1 MATNGSLWIR
11 IEAGSNETTNWLERI
26 ICSVKGVKIQGSDDT
41 RHTNLLIYELG
52 KDVEKEFLHIESLL
66 HSKVVDEI
74 FLTSSNTDRDVL
86 MQAMRSGV
94 KEFLPLPFDET
105 EVKHAVE
112 RFKKRQEESDSSVV
126 SIKPGHVINVVGSKG
141 GVGTTTVAVNLATS
155 LAAKKDVKSVA
166 LIDLNMLFGEIPLFL
181 EIKPKHDLSSLANQ
195 IQRLDSTFLM
205 SILSK
210 SSTGIHVLPSPR
222 HFNSN
227 ESLDPKM
234 MDRILELMI
243 RMFDFIVID
252 GGQPLNQMSLK
263 LLATSDTV
271 LLVSV
276 LTLPCLSNTDKL
288 LRSLLTLGY
297 PVDKLIKVVI
307 NRYLKNSEIVLGDAE
322 DAINKKIFWTI
333 PNDYRT
339 TLSAI
344 NQGKPLAQVAQKA
357 AITKNFAEL
366 ADRILLGEVKEDKKW
381 WSSLKKG
388 DSSKQ
393 KHVTA

>member
-1 MATNGSLWIR
+1 MATNGLWIR
-11 IEAGSNETTNWLERI
+11 IEARSNETTNWLERI
-26 ICSVKGVKIQGSDDT
+26 ICSIKGVKIQGSDDT

-52 KDVEKEFLHIESLL
+52 KDVEKEFLHIESLI
-66 HSKVVDEI
+66 HAKVVDEI
-74 FLTSSNTDRDVL
+74 FLTSSNTDRGVL

-94 KEFLPLPFDET
+94 KEFLSQPLDEA
-105 EVKHAVE
+105 EVKEALE
-112 RFKKRQEESDSSVV
+112 RFKKRQEKSDSSIV
-126 SIKPGHVINVVGSKG
+126 SIKPGHVINVVGTKG
-141 GVGTTTVAVNLATS
+141 GVGTTTVAVNLAVS
-155 LAAKKDVKSVA
+155 LAERKDVKSVA
-166 LIDLNMLFGEIPLFL
+166 LIDLNMLFGEVPLFL
-181 EIKPKHDLSSLANQ
+181 EIDPKHDLSALTNQ
-195 IQRLDSTFLM
+195 IARLDSTFLM

-210 SSTGIHVLPSPR
+210 SSTGVHVLPSPR

-234 MDRILELMI
+234 MDRILELMT

-307 NRYLKNSEIVLGDAE
+307 NRYLKNSEIALNDAE

-344 NQGKPLAQVAQKA
+344 NQGKPLAQIAQKA
-357 AITKNFAEL
+357 AITKNFVEL
-366 ADRILLGEVKEDKKW
+366 ADRMVLGEAKEEKKW
-381 WSSLKKG
+381 WSPLKKS
-388 DSSKQ
+388 DPAKR
-393 KHVTA
+393 KHVNA

>member
-1 MATNGSLWIR
+1 
-11 IEAGSNETTNWLERI
+11 
-26 ICSVKGVKIQGSDDT
+26 
-41 RHTNLLIYELG
+41 
-52 KDVEKEFLHIESLL
+52 
-66 HSKVVDEI
+66 
-74 FLTSSNTDRDVL
+74 
-86 MQAMRSGV
+86 
-94 KEFLPLPFDET
+94 
-105 EVKHAVE
+105 
-112 RFKKRQEESDSSVV
+112 
-126 SIKPGHVINVVGSKG
+126 
-141 GVGTTTVAVNLATS
+141 
-155 LAAKKDVKSVA
+155 
-166 LIDLNMLFGEIPLFL
+166 MLFGEIPLFL
-181 EIKPKHDLSSLANQ
+181 EIKPKHDLSSLTNQ

-210 SSTGIHVLPSPR
+210 SSTGVHVLPSPR

-234 MDRILELMI
+234 MDRILELMT

-307 NRYLKNSEIVLGDAE
+307 NRYLKNSEIVLSDAE

-344 NQGKPLAQVAQKA
+344 NQGKPLSQVAHKA
-357 AITKNFAEL
+357 AITKNFIEL
-366 ADRILLGEVKEDKKW
+366 ADRILLGEIKEDKKW

-388 DSSKQ
+388 DFA
-393 KHVTA
+393 KHKNATA

>member
-1 MATNGSLWIR
+1 MATNGGLWIR
-11 IEAGSNETTNWLERI
+11 IEARGSETTNWLERV
-26 ICSVKGVKIQGSDDT
+26 ICSIKGVKIQGPDDT
-41 RHTNLLIYELG
+41 RHANLLIYELG
-52 KDVEKEFLHIESLL
+52 KDTEKEFLHIESLL
-66 HSKVVDEI
+66 HSKAVDEI
-74 FLTSSNTDRDVL
+74 FLTSLNTDQKVL

-94 KEFLPLPFDET
+94 KEFLAQPLDET
-105 EVKHAVE
+105 EVKQALE
-112 RFKKRQEESDSSVV
+112 RFKKRQEESDSSIV

-181 EIKPKHDLSSLANQ
+181 EIKPKHDLSSLTNQ

-210 SSTGIHVLPSPR
+210 SSTGVHVLPSPR

-234 MDRILELMI
+234 MDRILELMT
-243 RMFDFIVID
+243 RVFDFIVID

-307 NRYLKNSEIVLGDAE
+307 NRYLKNSEIVLSDAE

-344 NQGKPLAQVAQKA
+344 NQGKPLAQVAQKS
-357 AITKNFAEL
+357 AITKNFVEL
-366 ADRILLGEVKEDKKW
+366 ADRILLGEAKEDKKW

-388 DSSKQ
+388 DSAKR
-393 KHVTA
+393 KNATA

>member
-74 FLTSSNTDRDVL
+74 FLTSSNTDRNVL

>member
-1 MATNGSLWIR
+1 MATNGLWIR
-11 IEAGSNETTNWLERI
+11 IESRTTETTNWLERI
-26 ICSVKGVKIQGSDDT
+26 ICSIKGVKIQGADDT

-52 KDVEKEFLHIESLL
+52 KDIEKEFLHIESLI
-66 HSKVVDEI
+66 HAKVVDEI
-74 FLTSSNTDRDVL
+74 FLTSANTDRNVL

-94 KEFLPLPFDET
+94 KEFLSQPLDEA
-105 EVKHAVE
+105 EVKEALE
-112 RFKKRQEESDSSVV
+112 RFKKRQEQNDSSIV
-126 SIKPGHVINVVGSKG
+126 SIKPGHVINVVGTKG
-141 GVGTTTVAVNLATS
+141 GVGTTTVAVNLAVS
-155 LAAKKDVKSVA
+155 LAERKDVKSVA
-166 LIDLNMLFGEIPLFL
+166 LIDLNMLFGEVPLFL
-181 EIKPKHDLSSLANQ
+181 EIDPKHDLSALTNQ
-195 IQRLDSTFLM
+195 IARLDSTFLM

-210 SSTGIHVLPSPR
+210 SSTGVHVLPSPR

-234 MDRILELMI
+234 MDRILELMT

-252 GGQPLNQMSLK
+252 GGQPLNQMALK

-307 NRYLKNSEIVLGDAE
+307 NRYLKNSEIALNDAE

-344 NQGKPLAQVAQKA
+344 NQGKPLAQIAQKA
-357 AITKNFAEL
+357 AITKNFVEL
-366 ADRILLGEVKEDKKW
+366 ADRMVLGEAKEEKKW
-381 WSSLKKG
+381 WSPLKKG
-388 DSSKQ
+388 DSAKR
-393 KHVTA
+393 KHVNA

>member
-1 MATNGSLWIR
+1 MSTNGLWIR
-11 IEAGSNETTNWLERI
+11 IEARNNETANWLERI
-26 ICSVKGVKIQGSDDT
+26 ICSIKGVKIQGSDDT
-41 RHTNLLIYELG
+41 RRANLLIYELG
-52 KDVEKEFLHIESLL
+52 KDIQKEFLHIESLL
-66 HSKVVDEI
+66 HTREVDEI
-74 FLTSSNTDRDVL
+74 FLTSANTDRDVL

-94 KEFLPLPFDET
+94 KEFLSQPLDEA
-105 EVKHAVE
+105 ELKEALE
-112 RFKKRQEESDSSVV
+112 RFKKRQEKSDSAVV

-166 LIDLNMLFGEIPLFL
+166 LIDMNMLFGEIPLFL
-181 EIKPKHDLSSLANQ
+181 EIKPKHDLSALTNQ
-195 IQRLDSTFLM
+195 MGRLDSTYLM

-210 SSTGIHVLPSPR
+210 SSTGVHVLPSPR

-234 MDRILELMI
+234 MDRILELMT

-252 GGQPLNQMSLK
+252 GGQPLNPVSLK
-263 LLATSDTV
+263 LLAASDTV
-271 LLVSV
+271 FLVSV
-276 LTLPCLSNTDKL
+276 LTLPCLTNTDKL
-288 LRSLLTLGY
+288 LQSLLTLGY

-307 NRYLKNSEIVLGDAE
+307 NRYLKNSEIALNDAE
-322 DAINKKIFWTI
+322 EAINRKIFWTI

-344 NQGKPLAQVAQKA
+344 NQGKPLSQIAQKA
-357 AITKNFAEL
+357 SITKNFVEL
-366 ADRILLGEVKEDKKW
+366 ADRVLLGDNQEVKKW
-381 WSSLKKG
+381 WSALKG
-388 DSSKQ
+388 RDSAKQ

>member
-1 MATNGSLWIR
+1 MATNGGLWIR
-11 IEAGSNETTNWLERI
+11 IEARSNETANWLERI
-26 ICSVKGVKIQGSDDT
+26 ICSIKGVKIQGSGDT
-41 RHTNLLIYELG
+41 RHANLLIYELG
-52 KDVEKEFLHIESLL
+52 KNIEKEFLHIESLL

-94 KEFLPLPFDET
+94 KEFLTQPLDEA
-105 EVKHAVE
+105 EVKHALE
-112 RFKKRQEESDSSVV
+112 RFKKRQEESESSVV

-181 EIKPKHDLSSLANQ
+181 EIKPKHDLSSLTNQ

-210 SSTGIHVLPSPR
+210 SSTGVHVLPSPR

-234 MDRILELMI
+234 MDRILELMT

-297 PVDKLIKVVI
+297 PVEKLIKVVI
-307 NRYLKNSEIVLGDAE
+307 NRYLKNSEIVLSDAE

-357 AITKNFAEL
+357 AITKNFVEL
-366 ADRILLGEVKEDKKW
+366 ADRIILGEAKEDKKW
-381 WSSLKKG
+381 WSSLKKS
-388 DSSKQ
+388 DSAKR
-393 KHVTA
+393 KNTTA

>member
-26 ICSVKGVKIQGSDDT
+26 ICSVKGVKIQGADDT

-112 RFKKRQEESDSSVV
+112 RFKKRQEESDTSVV

-210 SSTGIHVLPSPR
+210 SSTGVHVLPSPR

-366 ADRILLGEVKEDKKW
+366 ADRILLGEAKEDKKW

-388 DSSKQ
+388 DSSKH

>member
-26 ICSVKGVKIQGSDDT
+26 ICSVKGVKIQGPDDT

>member
-1 MATNGSLWIR
+1 MATNGLWIR
-11 IEAGSNETTNWLERI
+11 IEARTSETTNWLERV
-26 ICSVKGVKIQGSDDT
+26 ICSIKGVKIQGSDDT

-52 KDVEKEFLHIESLL
+52 KDIEKEFLHIESLI
-66 HSKVVDEI
+66 HAKVVDEI

-94 KEFLPLPFDET
+94 KEFLSHPLDEA
-105 EVKHAVE
+105 EVKEALE
-112 RFKKRQEESDSSVV
+112 RFKKRQEQSDSSIV
-126 SIKPGHVINVVGSKG
+126 SIKPGHVINVVGTKG
-141 GVGTTTVAVNLATS
+141 GVGTTTVAVNLAVS
-155 LAAKKDVKSVA
+155 LAERKDVKSVA
-166 LIDLNMLFGEIPLFL
+166 LIDLNMLFGEVPLFL
-181 EIKPKHDLSSLANQ
+181 EIDPKHDLSALTNQ
-195 IQRLDSTFLM
+195 IARLDSTFLM

-210 SSTGIHVLPSPR
+210 SSTGVHVLPSPR

-234 MDRILELMI
+234 MDRILELMT

-307 NRYLKNSEIVLGDAE
+307 NRYLKNSEIALNDAE

-344 NQGKPLAQVAQKA
+344 NQGKPLAQIAQKA
-357 AITKNFAEL
+357 AITKNFVEL
-366 ADRILLGEVKEDKKW
+366 ADRMVLGEAKEEKKW

-388 DSSKQ
+388 DPAKR
-393 KHVTA
+393 KHVNA

>member
-1 MATNGSLWIR
+1 MATNGLWIR
-11 IEAGSNETTNWLERI
+11 IEANNSETTNWLERV
-26 ICSVKGVKIQGSDDT
+26 ICSIKGVKIQGSDDT

-52 KDVEKEFLHIESLL
+52 NDVEKEFLHIESLL
-66 HSKVVDEI
+66 HAKVVDEI
-74 FLTSSNTDRDVL
+74 FLTSSNTDRVVL

-94 KEFLPLPFDET
+94 KEFLSHPLDEA
-105 EVKHAVE
+105 EVKEALE
-112 RFKKRQEESDSSVV
+112 RFKKRQDQSGSSIV
-126 SIKPGHVINVVGSKG
+126 SIKPGHVINVVGTKG
-141 GVGTTTVAVNLATS
+141 GVGTTTVAVNLAVS
-155 LAAKKDVKSVA
+155 LAERKDVKSVA
-166 LIDLNMLFGEIPLFL
+166 LIDLNMLFGEVPLFL
-181 EIKPKHDLSSLANQ
+181 EIDPKHDLSALTNQ
-195 IQRLDSTFLM
+195 IARLDSTFLM

-210 SSTGIHVLPSPR
+210 SSTGVHVLPSPR

-234 MDRILELMI
+234 VDRILELMT

-271 LLVSV
+271 FLVSV

-307 NRYLKNSEIVLGDAE
+307 NRYLKNSEIALNDAE
-322 DAINKKIFWTI
+322 AAINKKIFWTI

-344 NQGKPLAQVAQKA
+344 NQGKPLTQIAQKA
-357 AITKNFAEL
+357 SITKNFVEL
-366 ADRILLGEVKEDKKW
+366 ADRMVLGEAKEEKKW
-381 WSSLKKG
+381 WSSLKKS
-388 DSSKQ
+388 DPAKR
-393 KHVTA
+393 KHVNA

>member
-26 ICSVKGVKIQGSDDT
+26 ICSVKGVKIQGPDDT

-74 FLTSSNTDRDVL
+74 FLTSSNTDRNVL

>member
-1 MATNGSLWIR
+1 MATNGLWIR
-11 IEAGSNETTNWLERI
+11 IEARSNETAHWLERI
-26 ICSVKGVKIQGSDDT
+26 ICSMKGVKIQGPDDT
-41 RHTNLLIYELG
+41 RHANLLIYELG
-52 KDVEKEFLHIESLL
+52 MDIEKEFLHVESLL
-66 HSKVVDEI
+66 HTKEVDEI
-74 FLTSSNTDRDVL
+74 FLTSSNTDRNVL
-86 MQAMRSGV
+86 MQAMRTGV
-94 KEFLPLPFDET
+94 KEFLAQPLDEA
-105 EVKHAVE
+105 EVKQALE
-112 RFKKRQEESDSSVV
+112 RFKKRQEESDTSIV

-155 LAAKKDVKSVA
+155 LAAKKNVKSVA

-181 EIKPKHDLSSLANQ
+181 EIKPKHDLSSLTNQ

-210 SSTGIHVLPSPR
+210 SSTGVHVLPSPR

-234 MDRILELMI
+234 MDRILELMT

-263 LLATSDTV
+263 LLASSDTV
-271 LLVSV
+271 LLISV

-307 NRYLKNSEIVLGDAE
+307 NRYLKNSEIVLSDAE

-344 NQGKPLAQVAQKA
+344 NQGKPLSQVAHKA
-357 AITKNFAEL
+357 AITKNFVEL
-366 ADRILLGEVKEDKKW
+366 ADRIILGEAKEDKKW

-388 DSSKQ
+388 DFA
-393 KHVTA
+393 KHKNATA

>member
-1 MATNGSLWIR
+1 MVTNNGLWIR
-11 IEAGSNETTNWLERI
+11 IEARSNETANWLERI
-26 ICSVKGVKIQGSDDT
+26 ICSIKGLKIQGSDDT
-41 RHTNLLIYELG
+41 RHANLLIYELG
-52 KDVEKEFLHIESLL
+52 KDIEKEFFHIESLL

-74 FLTSSNTDRDVL
+74 FLTSSNTDRNVL

-94 KEFLPLPFDET
+94 KEFLAQPLDES
-105 EVKHAVE
+105 EVKEALD
-112 RFKKRQEESDSSVV
+112 RFKKRQDETDNSVV

-181 EIKPKHDLSSLANQ
+181 EIKPKHDLSSLTNQ

-210 SSTGIHVLPSPR
+210 SSTGVHVLPSPR

-234 MDRILELMI
+234 MDRILELMT

-307 NRYLKNSEIVLGDAE
+307 NRYLKNSEIVLSDAE

-344 NQGKPLAQVAQKA
+344 NQGKPLAQVSQKA
-357 AITKNFAEL
+357 AITKNFVEL
-366 ADRILLGEVKEDKKW
+366 ADRVLLGDAKDDKKW

-388 DSSKQ
+388 DSAKR
-393 KHVTA
+393 KNVTA

>member
-1 MATNGSLWIR
+1 MATNGLWIR
-11 IEAGSNETTNWLERI
+11 IEARTSETTNWLERV
-26 ICSVKGVKIQGSDDT
+26 ICSIKGLKIQGSDDT

-66 HSKVVDEI
+66 HAKVVDEI
-74 FLTSSNTDRDVL
+74 FLTSSNTDRGVL

-94 KEFLPLPFDET
+94 KEFLTRPLDEA
-105 EVKHAVE
+105 EVKEALE
-112 RFKKRQEESDSSVV
+112 RFKKRQEQSDSSIV
-126 SIKPGHVINVVGSKG
+126 SIKPGHVINVVGTKG
-141 GVGTTTVAVNLATS
+141 GVGTTTVAVNLAVS
-155 LAAKKDVKSVA
+155 LAERKDVKSVA
-166 LIDLNMLFGEIPLFL
+166 LIDLNMLFGEVPLFL
-181 EIKPKHDLSSLANQ
+181 EIDPKHDLSALTNQ
-195 IQRLDSTFLM
+195 IARLDSTFLM

-210 SSTGIHVLPSPR
+210 SSTGVHVLPSPR

-234 MDRILELMI
+234 MDRILELMT

-252 GGQPLNQMSLK
+252 GGQPLNQMALK

-307 NRYLKNSEIVLGDAE
+307 NRYLKNSEIALNDAE

-344 NQGKPLAQVAQKA
+344 NQGKPLAQIAQKA
-357 AITKNFAEL
+357 SITKNFVEL
-366 ADRILLGEVKEDKKW
+366 ADRMVLGEAKEEKKW
-381 WSSLKKG
+381 WSSLKKS
-388 DSSKQ
+388 DPAKR
-393 KHVTA
+393 KHVNA

>member
-1 MATNGSLWIR
+1 
-11 IEAGSNETTNWLERI
+11 
-26 ICSVKGVKIQGSDDT
+26 
-41 RHTNLLIYELG
+41 
-52 KDVEKEFLHIESLL
+52 
-66 HSKVVDEI
+66 
-74 FLTSSNTDRDVL
+74 

-94 KEFLPLPFDET
+94 KEFLSHPLDVT
-105 EVKHAVE
+105 EVKEALE
-112 RFKKRQEESDSSVV
+112 RFKKRQEQSDSSIV
-126 SIKPGHVINVVGSKG
+126 SIKPGHVINVVGTKG
-141 GVGTTTVAVNLATS
+141 GVGTTTVAVNLAVS
-155 LAAKKDVKSVA
+155 LAERKDVKSVA
-166 LIDLNMLFGEIPLFL
+166 LIDLNMLFGEVPLFL
-181 EIKPKHDLSSLANQ
+181 EIDPKHDLSALTNQ
-195 IQRLDSTFLM
+195 ISRLDSTFLM

-210 SSTGIHVLPSPR
+210 SSTGVHVLPSPR

-234 MDRILELMI
+234 MDRILELMT

-307 NRYLKNSEIVLGDAE
+307 NRYLKNSEIALNDAE

-344 NQGKPLAQVAQKA
+344 NQGKPLAQIAQKA
-357 AITKNFAEL
+357 AITKNFVEL
-366 ADRILLGEVKEDKKW
+366 ADRMVLGEAKEEKKW
-381 WSSLKKG
+381 WSSLKRSDPAKR
-388 DSSKQ
+388 
-393 KHVTA
+393 KHVNA

>member
-1 MATNGSLWIR
+1 MATNGLWIR
-11 IEAGSNETTNWLERI
+11 IETRSSETTNWLERV
-26 ICSVKGVKIQGSDDT
+26 ICSIKGVKIQGSDDT

-66 HSKVVDEI
+66 HAKVVDEI
-74 FLTSSNTDRDVL
+74 FLTSSNTDRGVL

-94 KEFLPLPFDET
+94 KEFLTRPLDEA
-105 EVKHAVE
+105 EVKEALE
-112 RFKKRQEESDSSVV
+112 RFKKRQEQSDSSIV
-126 SIKPGHVINVVGSKG
+126 SIKPGHVINVVGTKG
-141 GVGTTTVAVNLATS
+141 GVGTTTVAVNLAVS
-155 LAAKKDVKSVA
+155 LAERKDVKSVA
-166 LIDLNMLFGEIPLFL
+166 LIDLNMLFGEVPLFL
-181 EIKPKHDLSSLANQ
+181 EIDPKHDLSALTNQ
-195 IQRLDSTFLM
+195 IARLDSTFLM

-210 SSTGIHVLPSPR
+210 SSTGVHVLPSPR

-234 MDRILELMI
+234 MDRILELMT

-297 PVDKLIKVVI
+297 PVDKLINVVI
-307 NRYLKNSEIVLGDAE
+307 NRYLKNSEIALNDAE

-344 NQGKPLAQVAQKA
+344 NQGKPLAQIAQKA
-357 AITKNFAEL
+357 SITKNFVEL
-366 ADRILLGEVKEDKKW
+366 ADRMVLGEAKEEKKW
-381 WSSLKKG
+381 WSSLKKS
-388 DSSKQ
+388 DPAKR
-393 KHVTA
+393 KHVNA